1 MHSLLAQQR
10 RKALASMGFSLVLGV
25 AAIAAVVPWG
35 EGCGQAPAARS
46 ATAAQSYRDAVT
58 ALMTIRDTIRD
69 AFAANDPDKAH
80 DLLHEVGH
88 LLEELPAAAEKNT
101 PPVDL
106 AAVKAAAETLF
117 ELYSQVDEKMH
128 GGEGA
133 DYTAVAAKID
143 AGIERLQ
150 ALVPW

>member
-1 MHSLLAQQR
+1 MHPLLAKQR

-35 EGCGQAPAARS
+35 EGCGQGPASRLA
-46 ATAAQSYRDAVT
+46 AEAQSYREAVT
-58 ALMTIRDTIRD
+58 ALVAIRDTIRD

-80 DLLHEVGH
+80 DPLHEVGH
-88 LLEELPAAAEKNT
+88 LLEELPAAAEKNA
-101 PPVDL
+101 PPVDV

-117 ELYSQVDEKMH
+117 DLYSQVDEKMH

-133 DYTAVAAKID
+133 DYAAVAAQID

-150 ALVPW
+150 ALVPR

>member
-1 MHSLLAQQR
+1 MNPFLANQR
-10 RKALASMGFSLVLGV
+10 RNAFASMGCSLVLGM

-46 ATAAQSYRDAVT
+46 ATEAQSYRAAVT
-58 ALMTIRDTIRD
+58 ALVAIRDTIRD

-80 DLLHEVGH
+80 DPLHEVGH
-88 LLEELPAAAEKNT
+88 LLEELPAIAEKNT
-101 PPVDL
+101 SPVDS

-133 DYTAVAAKID
+133 DYAAVAAKID
-143 AGIERLQ
+143 AGVERLQ
-150 ALVPW
+150 ALVP